1 MTIYW
6 DEFNPLKPTGIKDPQ
21 AVLDYPIDFS
31 VWLLDMGATYEGHL
45 VTKTGSIVIDSS
57 SHSNGVVTAIISG
70 GTVGETASFTI
81 HMTATVSGGG
91 VRVDDRTFYL
101 RILER

>member
-1 MTIYW
+1 MIYW

-31 VWLLDMGATYEGHL
+31 AWLLDMGATYASHT
-45 VTKTGSIVIDSS
+45 VSKTGAIVIDSS
-57 SHSNGVVTAIISG
+57 TVLNGIVTVIISG

-91 VRVDDRTFYL
+91 QRVDDRTFYL
-101 RILER
+101 RILDR

>member
-1 MTIYW
+1 MIYW

-31 VWLLDMGATYEGHL
+31 AWLLDMGATYASHT
-45 VTKTGSIVIDSS
+45 VSKTGSIVIDSS
-57 SHSNGVVTAIISG
+57 VELNGVVTVIISG
-70 GTVGETASFTI
+70 GTAGETASFTI

-91 VRVDDRTFYL
+91 IRVDDRTFYL